1 MFYYVYVLRNLSN
14 NQLYTGFTTN
24 LKQRFSDHISG
35 KGAKLTR
42 QSNNWELIY
51 FEGYKNKKDALQRE
65 KFIKSGSGKKFLKK
79 QLENFLSQ
87 CSSVVRASES

>member
-42 QSNNWELIY
+42 QSNNWELI
-51 FEGYKNKKDALQRE
+51 F
-65 KFIKSGSGKKFLKK
+65 
-79 QLENFLSQ
+79 
-87 CSSVVRASES
+87 